1 MSLDTARNVK
11 EFEAGQTPSFT
22 FYNYFRSSAA
32 YRVRIALN
40 LKGIEP
46 ARTVDLDIRRGEQKA
61 AAFGDVI
68 PHGLV
73 PAFSWDGAFLTQSIA
88 MIEWLDALTP
98 HLPRLVPADPFQ
110 ASQAREIA
118 LAVACDIHPL
128 NNLRVLNYLGHRLEL
143 SEDARLQWYR
153 HWIEQGF
160 AAVERILRLRCS
172 GGPFA
177 LGLQPTLADVCMMPQ
192 VFNARRFD
200 VPLSTFPMINEVAER
215 CETLEAFRK
224 ASPEAAV

>member
-1 MSLDTARNVK
+1 MSPDKASEIMK
-11 EFEAGQTPSFT
+11 PEAGRLPSFT

-46 ARTVDLDIRRGEQKA
+46 TRIVDLDIRQGEQKA
-61 AAFGDVI
+61 AELGDVI

-73 PAFSWDGAFLTQSIA
+73 PAFSWDGGFLTQSIA

-98 HLPRLVPADPFQ
+98 HLPRLVPADPLQ
-110 ASQAREIA
+110 ASHAREVA

-128 NNLRVLNYLGHRLEL
+128 NNLRVLNYLGRQLEL

-153 HWIEQGF
+153 HWVEEGF
-160 AAVERILRLRCS
+160 AAVERILRLRRA
-172 GGPFA
+172 GGPFT
-177 LGLQPTLADVCMMPQ
+177 LGLQPTLADVCLVPQ
-192 VFNARRFD
+192 IFNARRFD
-200 VPLSTFPMINEVAER
+200 VPLSTFPLINEVAER
-215 CETLEAFRK
+215 CEALEAFRK
-224 ASPEAAV
+224 ASPEAVA